1 MNEYAEIELK
11 NIIEKR
17 NKLIEKKDQQIRE
30 QR

>member
-17 NKLIEKKDQQIRE
+17 NKLIEKKDE
-30 QR
+30 

>member
-17 NKLIEKKDQQIRE
+17 NKLIEKKDD
-30 QR
+30 